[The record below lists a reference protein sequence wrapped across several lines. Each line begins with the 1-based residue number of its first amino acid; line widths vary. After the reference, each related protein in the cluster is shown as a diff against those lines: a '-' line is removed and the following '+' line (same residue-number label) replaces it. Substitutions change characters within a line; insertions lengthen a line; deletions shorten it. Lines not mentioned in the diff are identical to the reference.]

1 MEYTVIHDDKVN
13 RFEVF
18 ESGQIGYIQY
28 RIKDS
33 VIDLAHTIVPKQL
46 EGQGIASAL
55 TKHAL
60 DYARSHGLKVIPTC
74 SFVQTYIERHKEY
87 KDLVLE

>member
-28 RIKDS
+28 KMKDG
-33 VIDLAHTIVPKQL
+33 VIDLAHTIVPRQI
-46 EGQGIASAL
+46 EGMGIASAL
-55 TKHAL
+55 TKYAL
-60 DYARSHGLKVIPTC
+60 EYARNEQLKVIPTC
-74 SFVQTYIERHKEY
+74 SFVKTYIERHKEY
-87 KDLVLE
+87 KDLVSE

>member
-28 RIKDS
+28 IIQDG
-33 VIDLAHTIVPKQL
+33 VIDMIHTIVPRQL

-55 TKHAL
+55 TKYAL
-60 DYARSHGLKVIPTC
+60 DFARDEGLKVIPTC
-74 SFVQTYIERHKEY
+74 SFVRVYIERHKDY
-87 KDLVLE
+87 QNLLKD

>member
-28 RIKDS
+28 KIDNG
-33 VIDLAHTIVPKQL
+33 VIDVLHTIVPKQL

-55 TKHAL
+55 TGYAL
-60 DYARSHGLKVIPTC
+60 DYARDEGLKVIPTC
-74 SFVQTYIERHKEY
+74 PFTKTYIERHKEY
-87 KDLVLE
+87 QDLLAG